1 MVGLRFT
8 LLPSF
13 VHVSTDVFWFYGI
26 RWYLTEYGKQLF
38 FDVADNLFVFLD

>member
-8 LLPSF
+8 LFPSL

-26 RWYLTEYGKQLF
+26 CRHLTEYGKQLF
-38 FDVADNLFVFLD
+38 